1 MCGIAGFFGEGQAE
15 YLPRMLATLHHRGP
29 DDTYYQNGPNF
40 GLGACRPSI
49 LDTAHG
55 RQPMWS
61 EDHVVCAAQ
70 NGEIYN
76 SPGLREELQKQG
88 HRFQGHCDTEI
99 LAPLYQEY
107 GEDAWARMEGMFA
120 VGLWDSRLQK
130 GYLVRDRCGKKPLY
144 YTRIG
149 GALYFASEIKALLA
163 VPGCSRQIDPE
174 ALQAYLGLKHVPGPA
189 SAFLHIR
196 QVPPGHVLTWD
207 ASRQEGISLSP
218 YWSFSPATGISVDRD
233 QVVSKF
239 LGLLR
244 GAVERRLLSDVPV
257 GFFLSGGLDSSLVT
271 ALAAEVSSS
280 PIQTFTLTLD
290 DGHAT
295 PGKEADRAWASWVAR
310 RFQTRHREEKIEV
323 THLGS
328 QLRDVVRCFDEPF
341 AGVISPYFLSRAM
354 SRHVKVA
361 LCGDGAD
368 ELFGSYL
375 SHRLG
380 ASMERGPHAYHRTPP
395 EEELFRAIAS
405 DSFAGWRSRLEV
417 FSDKESWDL
426 LKPGLCS
433 KQAGKNLA
441 EKRWDQAVAPFVRL
455 SPLNQ
460 VLAAEFV
467 TFLPDQ
473 ILRYADRLSMAHSLE
488 VRSPFLD
495 RAVVEFV
502 AALPAEW
509 KIRGQETKYL
519 MRLAAARYFP
529 ADMIRRPKE
538 GFLMPVAQWLR
549 TSLRPLV
556 EECLEPGRLQRQG
569 ILHTPEVTRWKQIW
583 EHGDPA
589 DYRLANKIYSLLMLS
604 LWAEEYVR

>member
-1 MCGIAGFFGEGQAE
+1 
-15 YLPRMLATLHHRGP
+15 
-29 DDTYYQNGPNF
+29 
-40 GLGACRPSI
+40 
-49 LDTAHG
+49 
-55 RQPMWS
+55 MWS
-61 EDHVVCAAQ
+61 EDRGVCVAQ

-76 SPGLREELQKQG
+76 SPGLREELKKRG
-88 HRFQGHCDTEI
+88 RSFQGHCDTEI
-99 LAPLYQEY
+99 LAPLYQEF
-107 GEDAWARMEGMFA
+107 GESAWPRLEGMFA
-120 VGLWDSRLQK
+120 VGLWDARSQK
-130 GYLVRDRCGKKPLY
+130 GYLVRDRCGKKPLF

-149 GALYFASEIKALLA
+149 RALYFASEIKALLA

-196 QVPPGHVLTWD
+196 QVPPGCVLTWEL
-207 ASRQEGISLSP
+207 SRQQVTVSR
-218 YWSFSPATGISVDRD
+218 YWSFSP
-233 QVVSKF
+233 QVEAPVNPDEAVSKF

-244 GAVERRLLSDVPV
+244 DAVERRLLSDVPV

-271 ALAAEVSSS
+271 ALAAEVSPT

-295 PGKEADRAWASWVAR
+295 PGKEADRVWASWVAR

-323 THLGS
+323 ANLAS

-354 SRHVKVA
+354 ARHVKVA

-380 ASMERGPHAYHRTPP
+380 ASLEPGPHAYCRTKP
-395 EEELFRAIAS
+395 EEEMFGAIGS
-405 DSFAGWRSRLEV
+405 DSFPVWRSRLEV
-417 FSDKESWDL
+417 FTGKESQAL
-426 LKPGLCS
+426 LAPVLCPG
-433 KQAGKNLA
+433 QETENLA
-441 EKRWDQAVAPFVRL
+441 ENRWRQAAAPFVRL

-467 TFLPDQ
+467 TLLPDQ
-473 ILRYADRLSMAHSLE
+473 ILKYADRLSMAHSLE

-495 RAVVEFV
+495 RTVVEYV
-502 AALPAEW
+502 AGLPAEW

-519 MRLAAARYFP
+519 IRLAAARYFP
-529 ADMIRRPKE
+529 REMIERPKE

-556 EECLEPGRLQRQG
+556 EECLETGRLQKQG
-569 ILHTPEVTRWKQIW
+569 ILHPPEVARWKQIW
-583 EHGDPA
+583 EQGDPA

-604 LWAEEYVR
+604 LWADAYVR

>member
-1 MCGIAGFFGEGQAE
+1 MCGIAGFFGEAQAE
-15 YLPRMLATLHHRGP
+15 YLPRMLATLRHRGP
-29 DDTYYQNGPNF
+29 DDTHYQAGSGF
-40 GLGACRPSI
+40 GLGACRLSI

-55 RQPMWS
+55 RQPMWG
-61 EDHVVCAAQ
+61 EHQAVCAAQ

-76 SPGLREELQKQG
+76 SPGLRGELEKQG
-88 HRFQGHCDTEI
+88 HRFQGHCDTEV
-99 LAPLYQEY
+99 LAPLYNEY
-107 GEDAWARMEGMFA
+107 GEKAWTRLEGMFA
-120 VGLWDSRLQK
+120 VALWDSRLQK

-144 YTRIG
+144 YTVIG
-149 GALYFASEIKALLA
+149 EALYFASEIKALLA
-163 VPGCSRQIDPE
+163 VPGCSRQIDPA
-174 ALQAYLGLKHVPGPA
+174 ALRAYLGLKHVPGPA
-189 SAFLHIR
+189 SAFLQIR
-196 QVPPGHVLTWD
+196 QVPPGHVLTWT
-207 ASRQEGISLSP
+207 ACNHPFTLSP
-218 YWSFSPATGISVDRD
+218 YWSFSPEIKKTDPD
-233 QVVSKF
+233 QVVPEF
-239 LGLLR
+239 LSLLR
-244 GAVERRLLSDVPV
+244 KAVEKRLLSDVPV

-271 ALAAEVSSS
+271 ALAAEGSSS

-295 PGKEADRAWASWVAR
+295 PGKEADRVWASWVAR
-310 RFQTRHREEKIEV
+310 RFQTRHSEEKVEV
-323 THLGS
+323 AHLAD

-354 SRHVKVA
+354 ARHVKVA

-380 ASMERGPHAYHRTPP
+380 ASMETGPHAYHRTPP
-395 EEELFRAIAS
+395 EEELFRAISS

-417 FSDKESWDL
+417 FSDKESRDL
-426 LKPGLCS
+426 LKPGLCP

-460 VLAAEFV
+460 VLASEFV
-467 TFLPDQ
+467 TVLPDQ
-473 ILRYADRLSMAHSLE
+473 VLKYADRLSMAHSLE

-502 AALPAEW
+502 ARLPAEW

-519 MRLAAARYFP
+519 MRLAAAQYFP
-529 ADMIRRPKE
+529 GDMIRRPKE

-556 EECLEPGRLQRQG
+556 EEYLEPGCLQRQG
-569 ILHTPEVTRWKQIW
+569 ILHPPEVIRWKHVW
-583 EHGDPA
+583 EHGDPE

-604 LWAEEYVR
+604 LWAEEYVC

>member
-1 MCGIAGFFGEGQAE
+1 MCGISGFFGEGNVE
-15 YLPRMLATLHHRGP
+15 ILPRMLETIRHRGP
-29 DDTYYQNGPNF
+29 DDVHWESGHGF
-40 GLGACRPSI
+40 GLGACRLSI

-61 EDHVVCAAQ
+61 EDRGVCVAQ

-76 SPGLREELQKQG
+76 SPGLREKLKKRG
-88 HRFQGHCDTEI
+88 RSFQGHCDTEI
-99 LAPLYQEY
+99 LAPLYQEF
-107 GEDAWARMEGMFA
+107 GESAWTRLEGMFA
-120 VGLWDSRLQK
+120 VGLWDARSQK
-130 GYLVRDRCGKKPLY
+130 GYLVRDRCGKKPLF

-149 GALYFASEIKALLA
+149 RALYFASEIKALLA

-196 QVPPGHVLTWD
+196 QVPPGCVLTWEV
-207 ASRQEGISLSP
+207 SRQQVTVSR
-218 YWSFSPATGISVDRD
+218 YWSFSPKVEAPVDSD

-244 GAVERRLLSDVPV
+244 DAVERRLLSDVPV

-271 ALAAEVSSS
+271 ALAAEISST

-290 DGHAT
+290 DGHTT

-310 RFQTRHREEKIEV
+310 RFQTRHCEEKIEV
-323 THLGS
+323 AYLAN
-328 QLRDVVRCFDEPF
+328 QMRDVVRCFDEPF

-354 SRHVKVA
+354 ARHVKVA

-380 ASMERGPHAYHRTPP
+380 ASLETGTHAYRRTAA
-395 EEELFRAIAS
+395 EDQLFEANGY
-405 DSFAGWRSRLEV
+405 DSFPVWRSRLEV
-417 FSDKESWDL
+417 FTAKESRDL
-426 LKPGLCS
+426 LAPVLCPG
-433 KQAGKNLA
+433 QETENLA
-441 EKRWDQAVAPFVRL
+441 ENRWRQAAAPFVRL

-473 ILRYADRLSMAHSLE
+473 ILKYADRLSMAHSLE

-495 RAVVEFV
+495 RAVVEYV
-502 AALPAEW
+502 AGLPAEW

-519 MRLAAARYFP
+519 MRLAAAHYFP
-529 ADMIRRPKE
+529 REMIERPKE

-556 EECLEPGRLQRQG
+556 EECLETGRLQKQG
-569 ILHTPEVTRWKQIW
+569 ILHPPEVDRWKEIW
-583 EHGDPA
+583 EKGDPA
-589 DYRLANKIYSLLMLS
+589 DYRLANKIYSLLVLS
-604 LWAEEYVR
+604 LWADAYVR

>member
-1 MCGIAGFFGEGQAE
+1 
-15 YLPRMLATLHHRGP
+15 MLETIRHRGP
-29 DDTYYQNGPNF
+29 DDVHWESGHGF
-40 GLGACRPSI
+40 GLGACRLSI

-61 EDHVVCAAQ
+61 EDRGVCVAQ

-76 SPGLREELQKQG
+76 SPGLREELKKRG
-88 HRFQGHCDTEI
+88 RSFQGRCDTEI
-99 LAPLYQEY
+99 LAPLYQEF
-107 GEDAWARMEGMFA
+107 GESAWPRLEGMFA
-120 VGLWDSRLQK
+120 VGLWDARSQK
-130 GYLVRDRCGKKPLY
+130 GYLVRDRCGKKPLF

-149 GALYFASEIKALLA
+149 RALYFASEIKTLLA

-196 QVPPGHVLTWD
+196 QVPSGHVLKWE
-207 ASRQEGISLSP
+207 ASSQEVAVSRYWSLSP
-218 YWSFSPATGISVDRD
+218 KVEAPVDSD

-244 GAVERRLLSDVPV
+244 EAVERRLLSDVPV

-271 ALAAEVSSS
+271 ALAAEVSST

-290 DGHAT
+290 GGHAT
-295 PGKEADRAWASWVAR
+295 PGKEADRVWASWVAR

-323 THLGS
+323 AHLAS

-354 SRHVKVA
+354 AGHVKVA

-380 ASMERGPHAYHRTPP
+380 ASLETGTHAYRRTAA
-395 EEELFRAIAS
+395 EDQLFEAIGS
-405 DSFAGWRSRLEV
+405 DSFPVWRSRLEV
-417 FSDKESWDL
+417 FTAKESRAL
-426 LKPGLCS
+426 LAPVLCPG
-433 KQAGKNLA
+433 QGTENLA
-441 EKRWDQAVAPFVRL
+441 ENRWRQAAAPFVRL

-473 ILRYADRLSMAHSLE
+473 ILKYADRLSMAHSLE

-495 RAVVEFV
+495 RTVVEYV
-502 AALPAEW
+502 AGLPAEW

-519 MRLAAARYFP
+519 MRLAAALYFP
-529 ADMIRRPKE
+529 REMIERPKE

-556 EECLEPGRLQRQG
+556 EECLETGRLQKQG
-569 ILHTPEVTRWKQIW
+569 ILYPPEVDRWKQIW
-583 EHGDPA
+583 EQGDPV
-589 DYRLANKIYSLLMLS
+589 DYRLANKIYALLMLS
-604 LWAEEYVR
+604 LWADAYVR

>member
-1 MCGIAGFFGEGQAE
+1 MCGISGFFGEGNA
-15 YLPRMLATLHHRGP
+15 YILPRMLETIRHRGP
-29 DDTYYQNGPNF
+29 DDVHWESGHGF
-40 GLGACRPSI
+40 GLGACRLSI

-61 EDHVVCAAQ
+61 EDQGVCVAQ

-76 SPGLREELQKQG
+76 SPGLREELKKRG
-88 HRFQGHCDTEI
+88 RSFQGHCDTEI
-99 LAPLYQEY
+99 LAPLYQEF
-107 GEDAWARMEGMFA
+107 GESAWPRLEGMFA
-120 VGLWDSRLQK
+120 VGLWDARSQK
-130 GYLVRDRCGKKPLY
+130 GYLVRDRCGKKPLF

-149 GALYFASEIKALLA
+149 RALYFASEIKALLA

-196 QVPPGHVLTWD
+196 QVPPGHILKWE
-207 ASRQEGISLSP
+207 ASSQEVAVSRYWSLSP
-218 YWSFSPATGISVDRD
+218 KVEAPVDSD

-244 GAVERRLLSDVPV
+244 EAVERRLLSDVPV

-271 ALAAEVSSS
+271 ALAAEVSST

-290 DGHAT
+290 GGHAT
-295 PGKEADRAWASWVAR
+295 PGKEADRVWASWVAR

-323 THLGS
+323 AHLAS

-354 SRHVKVA
+354 ARHVKVA

-380 ASMERGPHAYHRTPP
+380 ASLETGTHAYRRTAA
-395 EEELFRAIAS
+395 EDQLFEAIGS
-405 DSFAGWRSRLEV
+405 DSFPVWRSRLEV
-417 FSDKESWDL
+417 FTAKESRAL
-426 LKPGLCS
+426 LAPVLCPG
-433 KQAGKNLA
+433 QGTENLA
-441 EKRWDQAVAPFVRL
+441 ENRWRQAAAPFVRL

-473 ILRYADRLSMAHSLE
+473 ILKYADRLSMAHSLE

-495 RAVVEFV
+495 RTVVEYV
-502 AALPAEW
+502 AGLPAEW

-529 ADMIRRPKE
+529 REMIERPKE

-556 EECLEPGRLQRQG
+556 EECLETGRLQKQG
-569 ILHTPEVTRWKQIW
+569 ILHPPEVDRWKKIW
-583 EHGDPA
+583 EKGDPA
-589 DYRLANKIYSLLMLS
+589 DYRLANKIYSLLVLS
-604 LWAEEYVR
+604 LWADAYVR